1 MKRLLTFISA
11 LLLVGAAVAGEKV
24 IQSSAKHMPKWIG
37 GMEKGYFIVSA
48 QAESLEDAQQ
58 KAMTQVREQIVSAI
72 ATRVHSATSI
82 TMHETSSNG
91 DIVSLKEMK
100 SQLSVEAADIP
111 YLADVSPSHASDYYW
126 AQIRRNDK
134 STYYHYHV
142 KYPFSNSQ
150 LRMLVDEYDQHQKL
164 INDTLQRFAATDF
177 AEFDDLD
184 AMMMHYN
191 QFKQFTSTLRE
202 SDSRRSICETIRQSY
217 DQMLSRNL
225 RVETISSDRESTRVA
240 LFYGQ
245 KQLICTLVPKVKS
258 NCLTAIEIKNAISSS
273 VIRYD
278 FTTGCYEDEQNW
290 LDIVYTILGK
300 KYTTRSYIK

>member
-1 MKRLLTFISA
+1 MKRIVTFISA

-24 IQSSAKHMPKWIG
+24 IQSSAKHMPKWVG
-37 GMEKGYFIVSA
+37 GMENGFFIVSA

-58 KAMTQVREQIVSAI
+58 KAMTQLREQIISAV

-82 TMHETSSNG
+82 TMHELSTNG

-111 YLADVSPSHASDYYW
+111 YLADISPSHAADFYW
-126 AQIRRNDK
+126 AKVRKEDK
-134 STYYHYHV
+134 STYHVYHV
-142 KYPFSNSQ
+142 KYPFPNSK
-150 LRMLVDEYDQHQKL
+150 LRQLVDEYDQRQKL
-164 INDTLQRFAATDF
+164 INDTLQGFAATNF
-177 AEFDDLD
+177 SEFDDLD
-184 AMMMHYN
+184 EMIQRYN
-191 QFKQFTSTLRE
+191 QFKQFTSGLRE
-202 SDSRRSICETIRQSY
+202 SDSRHNICNTIRQSY
-217 DQMLSRNL
+217 DQMLAHNL
-225 RVETISSDRESTRVA
+225 HVETISSNRENTRVA
-240 LFYGQ
+240 IFYGP
-245 KQLICTLVPKVKS
+245 KQLTCALVPKVKS

-290 LDIVYTILGK
+290 LDITYTILGK

>member
-1 MKRLLTFISA
+1 
-11 LLLVGAAVAGEKV
+11 
-24 IQSSAKHMPKWIG
+24 
-37 GMEKGYFIVSA
+37 
-48 QAESLEDAQQ
+48 
-58 KAMTQVREQIVSAI
+58 
-72 ATRVHSATSI
+72 
-82 TMHETSSNG
+82 
-91 DIVSLKEMK
+91 
-100 SQLSVEAADIP
+100 
-111 YLADVSPSHASDYYW
+111 
-126 AQIRRNDK
+126 
-134 STYYHYHV
+134 
-142 KYPFSNSQ
+142 
-150 LRMLVDEYDQHQKL
+150 MLVDEYDQHQKL

-278 FTTGCYEDEQNW
+278 FSTGCYEDEQNW

-300 KYTTRSYIK
+300 KYNTRCYIK